1 MKLKTKNIQWRELIV
16 LFFKG
21 MFSNLSSRLLPGEDC
36 IQAALGNLWSWWEIP
51 NLDFQDQYFVWSLF
65 PPRFQLVWHD
75 VLLGFASSDLFLWRH
90 LNAFD
95 LGEKKWNLEFIKE
108 VFYVNFHGKNRHLSF
123 GAVHKWH
130 HLLFR
135 RSSPKGGGRVVKN
148 LKMGASINH
157 VDKVGG
163 RSSNVYFTL

>member
-1 MKLKTKNIQWRELIV
+1 MKLKTKNIQWREIIV

-51 NLDFQDQYFVWSLF
+51 NLDFQDQYSAWSLF
-65 PPRFQLVWHD
+65 PPKFQLVWHD

-95 LGEKKWNLEFIKE
+95 LWKKIIYIYIVYKYRNVFICEIRKKDRKTRASNCNH
-108 VFYVNFHGKNRHLSF
+108 FLKD
-123 GAVHKWH
+123 VHKGI
-130 HLLFR
+130 L
-135 RSSPKGGGRVVKN
+135 
-148 LKMGASINH
+148 
-157 VDKVGG
+157 
-163 RSSNVYFTL
+163 